1 MITNQPHSAAIVTGA
16 SSGIGLAI
24 ARALL
29 DEGYVVYGFGRTFR
43 EDAPKHPHFHA
54 LNIDLR
60 DTVAVRRTVSDLPK
74 EPTLS
79 LLVNAAGVAYYG
91 PHETLSPEAI
101 HDMLAV
107 NVEAP
112 LLLTNL
118 LLRDLKHCGGT
129 ILNVSSVT
137 AKQSANT
144 HGCAY
149 GATKAALSAF
159 SSSLFEECRKHNVR
173 VITLHPDLTD
183 TELYRNADFTPRDEA
198 DYRLTPEEVAGA
210 ALQALNAR
218 DGLVVTDI
226 TLRPQRNGIV
236 RKEVH

>member
-1 MITNQPHSAAIVTGA
+1 MSNNQPHSAAIVTGA

-24 ARALL
+24 ARTLL
-29 DEGYVVYGFGRTFR
+29 AEGYVVYGLGRTFR

-54 LNIDLR
+54 LKVDLR
-60 DTVAVRRTVSDLPK
+60 DTAALRLVISGLPK
-74 EPTLS
+74 EPMLS
-79 LLVNAAGVAYYG
+79 LLVNAAGIAYYG
-91 PHETLSPEAI
+91 PHETLSPEEI

-144 HGCAY
+144 HGCVY

-159 SSSLFEECRKHNVR
+159 SASLFEECRKHNVR

-183 TELYRNADFTPRDEA
+183 TDLYRNADFTPRDEA
-198 DYRLTPEEVAGA
+198 EYRLTPEEVANA
-210 ALQALNAR
+210 ALQALNTR

-236 RKEVH
+236 RKETH